1 MNPSP
6 RTWIALVLVVGTCLC
21 PRQAFCQ
28 ANHNH
33 NGAAGTRYT
42 VSLAG
47 YQEHLLR
54 VQLELASG
62 SSTRQVQLPVW
73 NALYQ
78 VRDFSQYV
86 NWVRA
91 KSASGDALAVRKID
105 KTTWEIDGAGN
116 GVLIDYEIAADQPGP
131 YGAQINAEHAFFNL
145 AEVLMYSSDT
155 RTSNT
160 RLTFVNVP
168 PGWKFATAMAGSG
181 ETFEAANYDEL
192 VDSPVEA
199 GTFQEA
205 DFSQGGG
212 HYRIVVDAERSD
224 YDLEKIVADVRRI
237 VAAAT
242 SWMNDRP
249 FESYLFLYHFPRGPG
264 GGGME
269 HAYSTAIDLNAQT
282 LKDNFRALDDV
293 TAHEFFHLWNV
304 KRIRPQSLE
313 PIDYTKENYTRALWF
328 SEGVT
333 STVEDI
339 ILLRAG
345 LLDERRYLQRLGDQ
359 ISELMGRPAHRTQS
373 AEESSLDAWLEKYVY
388 YEQPERSISY
398 YNKGELLGLIL
409 DLKVRDASHGE
420 ASLRDVF
427 QWMNQ
432 NFARQKKF
440 FADSAGVRMA
450 AEAVCHE
457 DLSDFFEKYVAGVEE
472 ISWDDYFK
480 TVGLHVV
487 RRAATLPDS
496 GFVAARNFGA
506 SPRVIRVRAGS
517 EAEKAGL
524 VAGDILLEINGV
536 VAASDF
542 ERRLGEL
549 RPGDTLHLRVRH
561 GSSEREI
568 QWKIGSREEVE
579 FELKDVDKVTAQQR
593 ARRAAWLKGESEPA
607 GDSKR

>member
-1 MNPSP
+1 MNASP
-6 RTWIALVLVVGTCLC
+6 RTWFALVLVVGTCFC
-21 PRQAFCQ
+21 PRRTLCRASNQNPAP
-28 ANHNH
+28 
-33 NGAAGTRYT
+33 GTRYT

-47 YQEHLLR
+47 YQDHLLR
-54 VQLELASG
+54 VQLELAPG
-62 SSTRQVQLPVW
+62 SPTRQVQLPVW

-91 KSASGDALAVRKID
+91 KSASGEALAVRKID
-105 KTTWEIDGAGN
+105 KTTWEIDGARN

-160 RLTFVNVP
+160 RLTFVKVP
-168 PGWKFATAMAGSG
+168 SGWKFATAMAGSG

-205 DFSQGGG
+205 DFSEGGG

-282 LKDNFRALDDV
+282 LKDNFRALDEV

-313 PIDYTKENYTRALWF
+313 PVDYTKENYTRALWF

-345 LLDERRYLQRLGDQ
+345 LVDERRYLQRLGDQ
-359 ISELMGRPAHRTQS
+359 ISELMQRPAHRTQS

-427 QWMNQ
+427 QWMNE

-450 AEAVCHE
+450 AEAACHE
-457 DLSDFFEKYVAGVEE
+457 DLSDFFEKYVAGVQE

-480 TVGLHVV
+480 TVGLQVV
-487 RRAATLPDS
+487 HRAATLPDS

-524 VAGDILLEINGV
+524 VAGDILLEINGA

-561 GSSEREI
+561 GPSEREI
-568 QWKIGSREEVE
+568 EWKIGSREEVE
-579 FELKDVDKVTAQQR
+579 FELKDVDNVTAQQR
-593 ARRAAWLKGESEPA
+593 TRRAAWLKGESEPA

>member
-6 RTWIALVLVVGTCLC
+6 RTWFALVLVVGTCFC
-21 PRQAFCQ
+21 ARQAFCQ
-28 ANHNH
+28 GNPHNA
-33 NGAAGTRYT
+33 AAGNRYT

-47 YQEHLLR
+47 YQDHLLR
-54 VQLELASG
+54 VQLELAPG

-91 KSASGDALAVRKID
+91 KTASGDALAVRKID

-145 AEVLMYSSDT
+145 AEVLMYSSDS

-181 ETFEAANYDEL
+181 ETLEAANYDEL

-205 DFSQGGG
+205 DFSEGGG

-224 YDLEKIVADVRRI
+224 YDVEKIVADVRRI
-237 VAAAT
+237 VVAAT

-345 LLDERRYLQRLGDQ
+345 LLDERRYRQRLGDQ
-359 ISELMGRPAHRTQS
+359 ISELMHRPGHRTQS
-373 AEESSLDAWLEKYVY
+373 AEESSLDAWLEKYAY

-398 YNKGELLGLIL
+398 YNKGALLGLIL

-457 DLSDFFEKYVAGVEE
+457 DLSDFFERYVAGVEQ

-480 TVGLHVV
+480 TVGLRVV
-487 RRAATLPDS
+487 RKAATLADS
-496 GFVAARNFGA
+496 GFVAARNFDA

-549 RPGDTLHLRVRH
+549 RPGDTLHIRVRH
-561 GSSEREI
+561 HSTEREI

-579 FELKDVDKVTAQQR
+579 FELKDVDNVTAQQR

>member
-6 RTWIALVLVVGTCLC
+6 RTWFALVLVVGMCLC
-21 PRQAFCQ
+21 PKRTLCQ
-28 ANHNH
+28 ANNQSP
-33 NGAAGTRYT
+33 GPGTRYT

-47 YQEHLLR
+47 YQDHLLR

-62 SSTRQVQLPVW
+62 SPTRQVQLPVW

-105 KTTWEIDGAGN
+105 KTTWEIDSAGN

-131 YGAQINAEHAFFNL
+131 YGAQINAAHAFFNL

-160 RLTFVNVP
+160 RLTFVNAP

-205 DFSQGGG
+205 GFSEGGG

-224 YDLEKIVADVRRI
+224 YDLERIVADVRRI

-333 STVEDI
+333 SSVEDI

-359 ISELMGRPAHRTQS
+359 ISELMQRPAHRTQS

-427 QWMNQ
+427 RWMNQ

-457 DLSDFFEKYVAGVEE
+457 DLSDFFGKYVAGVEE

-487 RRAATLPDS
+487 HRAATLPDS
-496 GFVAARNFGA
+496 GFVAARNFDA

-524 VAGDILLEINGV
+524 VAGDMLLEINGV

-561 GSSEREI
+561 GSREREI
-568 QWKIGSREEVE
+568 ELKIGSREEVE
-579 FELKDVDKVTAQQR
+579 FELKDADNVTAQQR